1 MNFLDFKTV
10 LFISVLINIICTFI
24 IILLWYYNKKRFAG
38 ISYWAIDWLIQS
50 IAMILLMMR
59 GSVPDWLSIILANSI
74 VIIGAIICYIGLER
88 FTGKKS
94 TQIYNYILLLVFI
107 LVHIYFTYFN
117 PSLAFRNINVSAGLL
132 IICFQC
138 IWLMLV
144 RVDTAMRSTTRIVGI
159 VFGGYCI
166 VNILRLIMFFLAPQS
181 QNDYFKSGIIDTILF
196 LSYHILLILLT
207 FSLGLMMNRRLFTDI
222 QTQEE
227 KFSKVFHS
235 SPYGIILAR
244 MPDGKV
250 YDVNVGFENITGY
263 SAKDLLGRSILET
276 NFWIDKQDHTDAIKE
291 LLKKGSIQ
299 NIELKFQK
307 NSGEIMTGLLSA
319 DIIIINNEKIVLS
332 SITDISERKRTE
344 EHITHLAQ
352 HDALTDL
359 PNRVLFEDRLK
370 QAIALAGRNKEL
382 VALMYIDLDFFKQ
395 INDNFGHTVGDS
407 ILMGAARRMLDSV
420 RKSDTVARI
429 GGDEFVV
436 LLQEIK
442 EGNEALVIAEQIR
455 LALNRPFEL
464 AGHFIS
470 TSPSIGLVLY
480 PEHGADEL
488 QLIRNADIA
497 MYKAKENGRNNVKMF
512 KESYKN

>member
-24 IILLWYYNKKRFAG
+24 IILLWYYNNKRFAG
-38 ISYWAIDWLIQS
+38 TTYWVIDWLMQT
-50 IAMILLMMR
+50 IAMILLIMR
-59 GSVPDWLSIILANSI
+59 GAIPDWISIVLANTI
-74 VIIGAIICYIGLER
+74 VLTGAIICYIGLER

-94 TQIYNYILLLVFI
+94 IQIHNYILLLIFI
-107 LVHIYFTYFN
+107 IVHTYFTFFE
-117 PSLAFRNINVSAGLL
+117 PSLAFRNINVSAALL
-132 IICFQC
+132 LICFQC
-138 IWLMLV
+138 MWLMLV
-144 RVDTAMRSTTRIVGI
+144 RVDPTVRSTTRIVGI
-159 VFGGYCI
+159 VFGGYCV
-166 VNILRLIMFFLAPQS
+166 VNILRLIVFFLLPQS
-181 QNDYFKSGIIDTILF
+181 QNDYFKSGLIDTILF
-196 LSYHILLILLT
+196 LSYHIFLIFLT
-207 FSLGLMMNRRLFTDI
+207 FSLGLMMNKRLFMDI

-227 KFSKVFHS
+227 IFSKAFHS
-235 SPYGIILAR
+235 SPYGIILTR

-250 YDVNVGFENITGY
+250 FNVNVGFENITGY
-263 SAKDLLGRSILET
+263 LAKELMGRSILET
-276 NFWIDKQDHTDAIKE
+276 NFWIDKLEHTVAIKE
-291 LLKKGSIQ
+291 LLKKGSVQ
-299 NIELKFQK
+299 NVELKFRK
-307 NSGEIMTGLLSA
+307 KSGEIMTGLLSA
-319 DIIIINNEKIVLS
+319 DIIIINNEKIILS
-332 SITDISERKRTE
+332 SISDISERKRTE

-382 VALMYIDLDFFKQ
+382 LALMYLDIDFFKQ

-407 ILMGAARRMLDSV
+407 VLMGAARRMLDSV

-442 EGNEALVIAEQIR
+442 EGNEALFIAEQIR

-497 MYKAKENGRNNVKMF
+497 MYKAKESGRNNVKMF

>member
-1 MNFLDFKTV
+1 
-10 LFISVLINIICTFI
+10 
-24 IILLWYYNKKRFAG
+24 
-38 ISYWAIDWLIQS
+38 
-50 IAMILLMMR
+50 
-59 GSVPDWLSIILANSI
+59 
-74 VIIGAIICYIGLER
+74 
-88 FTGKKS
+88 
-94 TQIYNYILLLVFI
+94 
-107 LVHIYFTYFN
+107 
-117 PSLAFRNINVSAGLL
+117 
-132 IICFQC
+132 
-138 IWLMLV
+138 
-144 RVDTAMRSTTRIVGI
+144 
-159 VFGGYCI
+159 
-166 VNILRLIMFFLAPQS
+166 
-181 QNDYFKSGIIDTILF
+181 
-196 LSYHILLILLT
+196 
-207 FSLGLMMNRRLFTDI
+207 
-222 QTQEE
+222 
-227 KFSKVFHS
+227 
-235 SPYGIILAR
+235 

-250 YDVNVGFENITGY
+250 FNVNVGFENITGY
-263 SAKDLLGRSILET
+263 SAKELMGRSILET
-276 NFWIDKQDHTDAIKE
+276 NFWIDKLEHTVAIKE
-291 LLKKGSIQ
+291 LLKKGNIQ
-299 NIELKFQK
+299 NVELKFRK
-307 NSGEIMTGLLSA
+307 KSGEIMTGLLSA
-319 DIIIINNEKIVLS
+319 DIIIINNEKIILS
-332 SITDISERKRTE
+332 SISDISERKRTE

-382 VALMYIDLDFFKQ
+382 LALMYLDIDFFKQ

-407 ILMGAARRMLDSV
+407 VLMGVARRMLDSV

-442 EGNEALVIAEQIR
+442 EGNEALFIAEQIR

-497 MYKAKENGRNNVKMF
+497 MYKAKESGRNNVKMF